1 MRIGLTGYQG
11 KVGQAILRNPQGLD
25 IAPIKCNILDLDAVH
40 SEIKNINP
48 DVIIHCAALTNVE
61 YCEANYREAFNVNVR
76 GTGNIVDAFTG
87 TLIYL
92 STDHVFDGT
101 KYRPYHEKD
110 KPNPVNHYGSTKW
123 GGELVSKYGVS
134 LVKIVRASKL
144 FDYDDLRYN
153 LLSLE
158 KGQELEFTSLISRSF
173 LYVNN
178 FIDGLLYFVRNIDA
192 MPDLLNI
199 SGRATTNYY
208 QFWTSIVQHF
218 GYDNKLI
225 KPRDYELKG
234 IAPRPLRCGLN
245 VTKAKNLGIPLFDYI
260 DGLKL
265 MGNQK

>member
-1 MRIGLTGYQG
+1 MKIGLTGYQG
-11 KVGQAILRNPQGLD
+11 KVGQAILRNPHGLD

-61 YCEANYREAFNVNVR
+61 YCEANYQDAFKVNVR

-87 TLIYL
+87 TLVYL
-92 STDHVFDGT
+92 STDHVFDGL
-101 KYRPYHEKD
+101 KYRPYTEKD
-110 KPNPVNHYGSTKW
+110 KLNPVNHYGSTKW

-134 LVKIVRASKL
+134 LVKIVRSSKL

-173 LYVNN
+173 LHVNH
-178 FIDGLLYFVRNIDA
+178 FVIGLLYFVRNIDI

-199 SGRATTNYY
+199 SGKATTNYY
-208 QFWTSIVQHF
+208 QFWTSIAQHF
-218 GYDNKLI
+218 GYDSKLI
-225 KPRDYELKG
+225 KPRDYELKNV
-234 IAPRPLRCGLN
+234 APRPLRCGLN
-245 VTKAKNLGIPLFDYI
+245 VTKAKNLGIPLFDYV

-265 MGNQK
+265 LK